1 MIGKQLVEFSDAFSW
16 DHSVRI
22 PSEVGE
28 SDRSFDLSAR
38 RTSKSR
44 AVHRER
50 LRSHGHDLCD
60 LGWLEAAFVDAD
72 FISVAVS
79 PTGLVCCDLPQSVNG
94 GRIPRS
100 MPRIHLWE
108 RALSVGFHLLRD
120 HRKRCSSWRT
130 RRQSWRWFR
139 DPCCNLPVVKSPIV
153 LVSKCLD

>member
-50 LRSHGHDLCD
+50 LRSHDHDLCD

-108 RALSVGFHLLRD
+108 RALSVVTTFYAITVSGVRAGERVGS
-120 HRKRCSSWRT
+120 HRAGSE
-130 RRQSWRWFR
+130 
-139 DPCCNLPVVKSPIV
+139 I
-153 LVSKCLD
+153 LVATY